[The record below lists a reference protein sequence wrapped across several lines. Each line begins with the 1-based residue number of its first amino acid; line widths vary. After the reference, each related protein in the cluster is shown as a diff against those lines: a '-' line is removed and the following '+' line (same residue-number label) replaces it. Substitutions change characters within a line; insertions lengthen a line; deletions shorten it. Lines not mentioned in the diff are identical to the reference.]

1 MSTDSKLRRDA
12 RKRATERARN
22 QAAANPAPVSPIEPH
37 AELRDQQRTLLAGIV
52 RRDGEWVL
60 GMDGRIAG
68 ESTSAAQVLALI
80 MRAAELHERQ
90 GTPVRLT
97 YSDALKDA
105 AHAEAAAD
113 GMEFEQFKTKLSERL
128 QGAKLNLSAVQARV
142 AGALFPCCCRSALAR
157 EGFPGN
163 APSRASALLRWSW

>member
-12 RKRATERARN
+12 RKRATERQRN
-22 QAAANPAPVSPIEPH
+22 QAAAKATAESPIEAH

-68 ESTSAAQVLALI
+68 ESTSAAQVLTLI

-105 AHAEAAAD
+105 AHAEAQAD
-113 GMEFEQFKTKLSERL
+113 GMEFEQFKARLSERL
-128 QGAKLNLSAVQARV
+128 QSGAKLN
-142 AGALFPCCCRSALAR
+142 
-157 EGFPGN
+157 
-163 APSRASALLRWSW
+163 